1 MMLKGH
7 AIQKRIIYGY
17 VNNDISKK
25 CGGWGVP
32 TDPGT
37 RLSDID
43 RTVFIMTKISGNCV
57 QSHNLRTDAHKHG
70 NK

>member
-25 CGGWGVP
+25 CGGWGV
-32 TDPGT
+32 
-37 RLSDID
+37 
-43 RTVFIMTKISGNCV
+43 MSGG
-57 QSHNLRTDAHKHG
+57 QLLPAELIRGSPYRSGHATL
-70 NK
+70 